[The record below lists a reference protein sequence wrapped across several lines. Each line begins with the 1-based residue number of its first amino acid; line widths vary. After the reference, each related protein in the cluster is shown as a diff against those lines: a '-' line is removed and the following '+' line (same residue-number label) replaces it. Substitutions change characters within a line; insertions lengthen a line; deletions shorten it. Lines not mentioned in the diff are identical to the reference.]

1 MAVCSDTIKSMNA
14 KFLSV
19 FLLIIVILTGCGG
32 EQAFLAPFTPT
43 PSSTITPSKTPSPR
57 PTETPTPTASFTPT
71 ITLTPTPSHTATI
84 TPTPT
89 ITLTPTFD
97 FPDVTV
103 NKDAHCRFG
112 PGVAYLHAIDL
123 WVGDTGEVHN
133 RNHDGSWLY
142 IWVDKWGKRCW
153 VSSWVVDVEGDVFSV
168 VEWMSPLPYT
178 TFSGPPK
185 NVQASRNGNQVTISW
200 NALNVPDEDKR
211 GFLIEATLC
220 ADGALYDGAFQTDK
234 THIILTDDQNCSG
247 PSSGLLY
254 GVEKHGYTKP
264 VQIPWP

>member
-1 MAVCSDTIKSMNA
+1 MILMKA
-14 KFLSV
+14 KFLGIFLVVIV
-19 FLLIIVILTGCGG
+19 FLPACSA
-32 EQAFLAPFTPT
+32 ELASIATPTPVPTRTFTATFTPT
-43 PSSTITPSKTPSPR
+43 ITST
-57 PTETPTPTASFTPT
+57 PTATLTPTPSFTPT
-71 ITLTPTPSHTATI
+71 ITLTPTPTFTASV

-112 PGVAYLHAIDL
+112 PGIAYLHAIDL
-123 WVGDTGEVHN
+123 WEGDTGEVHN

-185 NVQASRNGNQVTISW
+185 NVQATRAGNQVTVTW
-200 NALNVPDEDKR
+200 KALNVPDEDKR

-220 ADGALYDGAFQTDK
+220 ANGVLYDGAYHTDV
-234 THIILTDDQNCSG
+234 THITLADDQNCAGQSG
-247 PSSGLLY
+247 GLLY
-254 GVEKHGYTKP
+254 GVEKHGYTQP

>member
-1 MAVCSDTIKSMNA
+1 MILMKAKILGLFVVAIVLLPACSAELASNTA
-14 KFLSV
+14 PT
-19 FLLIIVILTGCGG
+19 LLPSSTH
-32 EQAFLAPFTPT
+32 T
-43 PSSTITPSKTPSPR
+43 PSSIPTLTATPTASL
-57 PTETPTPTASFTPT
+57 TPTPTFTPT
-71 ITLTPTPSHTATI
+71 ITLTPTPTFTPTI

-89 ITLTPTFD
+89 ITLTPTFN

-112 PGVAYLHAIDL
+112 PGIAYLHAIDL

-133 RNHDGSWLY
+133 RNYDGSWLY

-153 VSSWVVDVEGDVFSV
+153 VSSWVVDVEGEVFSV
-168 VEWMSPLPYT
+168 VEWMSALPYT

-185 NVQASRNGNQVTISW
+185 NVQAARDGNQVTISW
-200 NALNVPDEDKR
+200 NALNVPDEDRR

-220 ADGALYDGAFQTDK
+220 ANGALYDGAYHTDV
-234 THIILTDDQNCSG
+234 THITLTDDQNCSG
-247 PSSGLLY
+247 QSGGLLY
-254 GVEKHGYTKP
+254 GAEKHGYTKP

>member
-1 MAVCSDTIKSMNA
+1 MMNTR
-14 KFLSV
+14 FFIGLLLLLV
-19 FLLIIVILTGCGG
+19 FLPACGA
-32 EQAFLAPFTPT
+32 EYAFLEDPTPSPTSTPTNTPAPTFTPT
-43 PSSTITPSKTPSPR
+43 ATS
-57 PTETPTPTASFTPT
+57 TPTATATPT
-71 ITLTPTPSHTATI
+71 VTSTATPSLTPSI

-103 NKDAHCRFG
+103 NKNAHCRFG
-112 PGVAYLHAIDL
+112 PGLAYLHAIDL

-185 NVQASRNGNQVTISW
+185 NVTASRDGSQVTISW
-200 NALNVPDEDKR
+200 SGLNVPEEDKR

-220 ADGALYDGAFQTDK
+220 ANGVLYAGAYHTDL
-234 THIILTDDQNCSG
+234 THMTLTDDQNCSG
-247 PSSGLLY
+247 SSSGLLY

-264 VQIPWP
+264 IQIPWP

>member
-1 MAVCSDTIKSMNA
+1 MKLRLLGILLLFCMCLPACSSQ
-14 KFLSV
+14 L
-19 FLLIIVILTGCGG
+19 
-32 EQAFLAPFTPT
+32 AFLA
-43 PSSTITPSKTPSPR
+43 
-57 PTETPTPTASFTPT
+57 TPTPTPTSTFTPTATPTPTSTPTKTSTPTATFTPT
-71 ITLTPTPSHTATI
+71 ITQTPTPSFTPTT

-112 PGVAYLHAIDL
+112 PGLAYLHATDL

-153 VSSWVVDVEGDVFSV
+153 VSSWVVDVEGNVFSV

-185 NVQASRNGNQVTISW
+185 NVQATRDGNQVTISW
-200 NALNVPDEDKR
+200 SALNVPDEDKR

-220 ADGALYDGAFQTDK
+220 ADGVLYDGAYHTEKNQMT
-234 THIILTDDQNCSG
+234 LTDDQNCSG
-247 PSSGLLY
+247 QSGGLLY
-254 GVEKHGYTKP
+254 GAEKHGYTKP
-264 VQIPWP
+264 VQINWP

>member
-1 MAVCSDTIKSMNA
+1 MILMKAKILGIFVVAIVLLPACSAELASNTA
-14 KFLSV
+14 PT
-19 FLLIIVILTGCGG
+19 LLPSSTHTTAPIPTLT
-32 EQAFLAPFTPT
+32 ATPTASFTPT
-43 PSSTITPSKTPSPR
+43 PT
-57 PTETPTPTASFTPT
+57 FTPT
-71 ITLTPTPSHTATI
+71 ITLTPTPSFTPTI

-112 PGVAYLHAIDL
+112 PGIAYLHAIDL

-133 RNHDGSWLY
+133 RNYDGNWLY

-185 NVQASRNGNQVTISW
+185 NVQTARDSNQVTISW
-200 NALNVPDEDKR
+200 NALNVPDEDRR

-220 ADGALYDGAFQTDK
+220 ANGALYDGAYHTDM
-234 THIILTDDQNCSG
+234 TQITLTDDQNCSG
-247 PSSGLLY
+247 QSGGLLY
-254 GVEKHGYTKP
+254 GAEKHGYTKP

>member
-1 MAVCSDTIKSMNA
+1 MNQIPPETRRIQT
-14 KFLSV
+14 LLTS
-19 FLLIIVILTGCGG
+19 LIILTILILVLIFGI
-32 EQAFLAPFTPT
+32 AAYPNVLKPILAPATPLIPT
-43 PSSTITPSKTPSPR
+43 PR
-57 PTETPTPTASFTPT
+57 QNTPTPT
-71 ITLTPTPSHTATI
+71 LTI

-234 THIILTDDQNCSG
+234 THITLTDDQNCSG